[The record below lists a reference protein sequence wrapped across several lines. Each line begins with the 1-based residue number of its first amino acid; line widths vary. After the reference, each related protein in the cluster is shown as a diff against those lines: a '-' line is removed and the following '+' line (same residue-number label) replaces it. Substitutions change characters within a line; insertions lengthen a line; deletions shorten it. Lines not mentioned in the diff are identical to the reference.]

1 MTMTKTRSRK
11 VLWLPLGPALRTI
24 AGPDQDPVLSLH
36 IGLEAPAPLLEDD
49 VTGAP
54 AIAALDLH
62 LLLDPIETTIH
73 TATEIEVAMKI
84 AADPDTDL
92 QTHQVD

>member
-1 MTMTKTRSRK
+1 MVTFWRSSSDHSRSRS
-11 VLWLPLGPALRTI
+11 RSRSESSHRSRSI
-24 AGPDQDPVLSLH
+24 S
-36 IGLEAPAPLLEDD
+36 PAPLLED
-49 VTGAP
+49 VVIGAP
-54 AIAALDLH
+54 EIVGLDLD
-62 LLLDPIETTIH
+62 LLLDPIETTIR